1 MQYIVPIMSDGM
13 LELSNVLPEDP
24 IEFMVILQ
32 ITIYLLFFSQNISIE
47 EVLKLEKKDQIM
59 FLDFIRFKINFRFL
73 RFLYFYKLQK
83 F

>member
-1 MQYIVPIMSDGM
+1 MSDGM

-24 IEFMVILQ
+24 IEFMVHF
-32 ITIYLLFFSQNISIE
+32 LLKPFLYYIFSQNISIE

>member
-1 MQYIVPIMSDGM
+1 MSDGM

-24 IEFMVILQ
+24 IEFMVILYK
-32 ITIYLLFFSQNISIE
+32 TVYLLFFSQNISIE